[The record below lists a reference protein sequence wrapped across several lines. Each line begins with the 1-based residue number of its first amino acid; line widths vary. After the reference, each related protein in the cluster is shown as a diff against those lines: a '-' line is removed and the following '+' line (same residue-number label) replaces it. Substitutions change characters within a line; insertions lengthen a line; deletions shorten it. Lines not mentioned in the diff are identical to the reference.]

1 LRIIVQ
7 KFGGSSVAT
16 AALREEAITQVARAL
31 EEGLQPVVVVSAMG
45 RFGDPYAT
53 DTLIALGRENGAAL
67 GSRELDLLMSCG
79 ETISAAIMAMTMRS
93 KGLPA
98 VALTGAQA
106 GIITD
111 SRFGEARVLRVNSD
125 RLLRELDNR
134 SIPVITGFQGITAQG
149 EITTLGRG
157 ASDTSAAVIG
167 VALGAELIEIFT
179 DVDGVKTAD
188 PQVVPQAVT
197 LERMTYSEVVE
208 MALLGAKVLHP
219 RAVEIARQGRIP
231 LRVRSIH
238 GEGSGTLIN
247 DGYVSGQNGEASKD
261 RLVVG
266 IAHVPGRALVR
277 LDMSSEG
284 ASETVPAVFFR
295 ALGDAGIS
303 VDMIELSPEHLRV
316 TVAESQAETAREIL
330 NGLDLSVEVVPGFAK
345 VSVVGAGMHGVP
357 GVMARLT
364 EALAGVGVSIYQSTD
379 SHANISCLVR
389 EEEASLAIATL
400 HEEFRLHLK

>member
-16 AALREEAITQVARAL
+16 AALREEAIRQVVKAL
-31 EEGLQPVVVVSAMG
+31 EEGFLPVVVVSAMG
-45 RFGDPYAT
+45 RTGDPYAT
-53 DTLIALGRENGAAL
+53 DTLIALGRENGASF

-79 ETISAAIMAMTMRS
+79 ETISAAVMAMGMKS

-111 SRFGEARVLRVNSD
+111 SRFGEARILRVNTD
-125 RLLRELDNR
+125 RLLRELENR
-134 SIPVITGFQGITAQG
+134 RIPVVTGFQGITAQG
-149 EITTLGRG
+149 DITTLGRG

-231 LRVRSIH
+231 LKVRSIH
-238 GEGSGTLIN
+238 GDGSGTLIT
-247 DGYVSGQNGEASKD
+247 DGDFPGPEGEATKD

-266 IAHVPGRALVR
+266 IAHVPGRAQLR
-277 LDMSSEG
+277 LDMS
-284 ASETVPAVFFR
+284 ASASKTLPAAFFR

-303 VDMIELSPEHLRV
+303 VDMIELSPDYLRV
-316 TVAESQAETAREIL
+316 TIAGSQAEMAREVL
-330 NGLDLSVEVVPGFAK
+330 NGLNLDVEIVPGFAK

-357 GVMARLT
+357 GVMARVT
-364 EALAGVGVSIYQSTD
+364 EALARVGVSIYQSTD

-389 EEEASLAIATL
+389 EEEAALAIATL
-400 HEEFRLHLK
+400 HEEFRLHLE